1 MSIKKKQTAVQRLK
15 RLEKAVG
22 ELYIMIHHL
31 SKKIDE
37 FAEDPK
43 IEKDEL

>member
-1 MSIKKKQTAVQRLK
+1 MSIKKQQTAVQRLK

-22 ELYIMIHHL
+22 ELYIMVHHL

-37 FAEDPK
+37 KIEDPK
-43 IEKDEL
+43 IKEDEL

>member
-1 MSIKKKQTAVQRLK
+1 MSIKKKYTVVQRLK

-22 ELYIMIHHL
+22 ELYIMVHHL

-37 FAEDPK
+37 FNEDPK
-43 IEKDEL
+43 TEEDEI